1 MLDGPFGAGAGERP
15 LRRVIGKAGE
25 SSRPEI
31 VSDAFARLAHALGT
45 AFKESPGEPW
55 PEDVFELWAQKVFTY
70 QFETNPVYAEYVR
83 KRGVTPSTV
92 AHWSEIPW
100 VPASAFK
107 AVPLVS
113 GDPSRVERVFR
124 TSGTTGAGRRGEHHV
139 LDLGLYKDS
148 LIPNMR
154 RHLYAGVP
162 GVVGGRGG
170 PDRPD
175 GKEAIL
181 PILALTPAPAV
192 APESSLS
199 FMLGAALDV
208 LSGGEG
214 GFFVTRDGMIDTAG
228 LSGALVEAAARGT
241 PILLAG
247 TAFAF
252 VHWLDWLKGRS
263 VGFDLP
269 RGSLIM
275 ETGGFKGRSR
285 VLDRPEFYASLSEAH
300 GVPSEAIVNE
310 YGMTELLSQFY
321 DGPRAAL
328 SGMALEARR
337 HVPPPWVRTRV
348 LDPNTLSALPMG
360 KPGLLCHYDL
370 ANAGSVMAVLTD
382 DLGVAV
388 DDGFRVLGRVQGSEP
403 RGCSLAMDDLLAGV
417 PS

>member
-1 MLDGPFGAGAGERP
+1 M
-15 LRRVIGKAGE
+15 
-25 SSRPEI
+25 
-31 VSDAFARLAHALGT
+31 SDVFASLAHALGT

-55 PEDVFELWAQKVFTY
+55 PDDVFESWAQRVFTY
-70 QFETNPVYAEYVR
+70 QFGANPVYAAYAR

-92 AHWSEIPW
+92 THWSEIPW

>member
-1 MLDGPFGAGAGERP
+1 MLDGPFGAGAEGRP
-15 LRRVIGKAGE
+15 G
-25 SSRPEI
+25 RPET
-31 VSDAFARLAHALGT
+31 VSDTFASLAHALGT
-45 AFKESPGEPW
+45 AFKETPGEPW
-55 PEDVFELWAQKVFTY
+55 PEDVFDQWAQRVFAH
-70 QFETNPVYAEYVR
+70 QFETNPVYAAYVR
-83 KRGVTPSTV
+83 KRDVMPSTV

-113 GDPSRVERVFR
+113 GDSSRVQRVFR
-124 TSGTTGAGRRGEHHV
+124 TSGTTEAGRRGEHHV
-139 LDLGLYKDS
+139 LDLGLYEDA

-154 RHLYAGVP
+154 RHLYRDGQ
-162 GVVGGRGG
+162 GGDG
-170 PDRPD
+170 PDGD
-175 GKEAIL
+175 GPRR
-181 PILALTPAPAV
+181 PILALTPAPA
-192 APESSLS
+192 AMPESSLS
-199 FMLGAALDV
+199 FMLGAALNV

-214 GFFVTRDGMIDTAG
+214 GFFVTRDGVIDTAG
-228 LSGALVEAAARGT
+228 LNEVLVEAGARGT

-263 VGFDLP
+263 AGFDLP

-285 VLDRPEFYASLSEAH
+285 VLERSEFYTSLSEAH
-300 GVPSEAIVNE
+300 GVPVEAIVNE

-321 DGPRAAL
+321 DGPVAAT

-348 LDPNTLSALPMG
+348 LDPNTLSAVPIG

-370 ANAGSVMAVLTD
+370 ANAGSVMAVLTE
-382 DLGVAV
+382 DLGIAV
-388 DDGFRVLGRVQGSEP
+388 DDGFRVLGRVQGAEP
-403 RGCSLAMDDLLAGV
+403 RGCSLAMDDLLSGV
-417 PS
+417 MS